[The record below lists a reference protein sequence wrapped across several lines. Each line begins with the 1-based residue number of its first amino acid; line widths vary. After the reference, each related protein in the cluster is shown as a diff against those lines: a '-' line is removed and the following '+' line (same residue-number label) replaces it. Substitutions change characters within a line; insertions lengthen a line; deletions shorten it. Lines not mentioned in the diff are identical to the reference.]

1 LGCAGIDVGIS
12 GERLVW
18 RGEEITEVLCDP
30 IRLAGGKVLEVLL
43 AAEDRH
49 RREVAV
55 FVLDREV
62 GDEARSLAGILD
74 IASLQCRSHSVR
86 RTVQGVAA
94 DDGVDRLVLRLCF
107 GRNGT
112 NAGRGE
118 QCRRGGG
125 PGAAQGVAPRK
136 ASSQ

>member
-1 LGCAGIDVGIS
+1 L
-12 GERLVW
+12 R
-18 RGEEITEVLCDP
+18 DP
-30 IRLAGGKVLEVLL
+30 IRLPGGKFLEIIL

-74 IASLQCRSHSVR
+74 IASLQCRAHRIR

-94 DDGVDRLVLRLCF
+94 DDRVDRLVLPLCY

-118 QCRRGGG
+118 QCRRGGC

-136 ASSQ
+136 AASQ